1 MACED
6 GPVFYE
12 VMQRTVPDGVEEI
25 RDFRGLME
33 HLPQLSG
40 EKSSEKA
47 DRAPEDVLFRGAVFD
62 RGAGSVLEGQAAEI
76 TPGQIKGVVGG
87 LSTQTGTDWAAAQ
100 VQGADMGALGG
111 GDGHESGAYLVV
123 PFVLSRACLLYTSR
137 GIMENWPVAPVW
149 RNRIL

>member
-40 EKSSEKA
+40 EKSSEKQT
-47 DRAPEDVLFRGAVFD
+47 APRKTF
-62 RGAGSVLEGQAAEI
+62 S
-76 TPGQIKGVVGG
+76 
-87 LSTQTGTDWAAAQ
+87 
-100 VQGADMGALGG
+100 
-111 GDGHESGAYLVV
+111 SGA
-123 PFVLSRACLLYTSR
+123 RCLIGGRDQSSKGRPLR
-137 GIMENWPVAPVW
+137 
-149 RNRIL
+149 

>member
-25 RDFRGLME
+25 QDFRGLME

-47 DRAPEDVLFRGAVFD
+47 DRRPGRRSLPGRGV
-62 RGAGSVLEGQAAEI
+62 
-76 TPGQIKGVVGG
+76 
-87 LSTQTGTDWAAAQ
+87 
-100 VQGADMGALGG
+100 
-111 GDGHESGAYLVV
+111 
-123 PFVLSRACLLYTSR
+123 
-137 GIMENWPVAPVW
+137 
-149 RNRIL
+149 

>member
-47 DRAPEDVLFRGAVFD
+47 PRKTF
-62 RGAGSVLEGQAAEI
+62 S
-76 TPGQIKGVVGG
+76 
-87 LSTQTGTDWAAAQ
+87 
-100 VQGADMGALGG
+100 
-111 GDGHESGAYLVV
+111 SGA
-123 PFVLSRACLLYTSR
+123 RCLIGGRDQSSKGRPLR
-137 GIMENWPVAPVW
+137 
-149 RNRIL
+149 